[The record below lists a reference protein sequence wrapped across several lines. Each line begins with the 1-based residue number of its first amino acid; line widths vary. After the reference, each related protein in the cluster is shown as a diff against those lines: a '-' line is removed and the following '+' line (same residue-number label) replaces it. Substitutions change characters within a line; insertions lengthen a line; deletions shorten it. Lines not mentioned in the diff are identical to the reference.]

1 MPSIPENPWHDDL
14 LDVPRALWLPHAL
27 QTVSR
32 MGLGQEL
39 AVTHPGRP
47 AQTVLAQASE
57 ALRTGGVGAPVA
69 PVCRWLSPPAGASVR
84 SLTPF
89 PVLSHQ
95 TGRAELPIMETAG

>member
-27 QTVSR
+27 RTVSR

-57 ALRTGGVGAPVA
+57 ALRTGGAGAPVA
-69 PVCRWLSPPAGASVR
+69 PCGI
-84 SLTPF
+84 
-89 PVLSHQ
+89 
-95 TGRAELPIMETAG
+95 EEPIHVKPLAMDVGDR